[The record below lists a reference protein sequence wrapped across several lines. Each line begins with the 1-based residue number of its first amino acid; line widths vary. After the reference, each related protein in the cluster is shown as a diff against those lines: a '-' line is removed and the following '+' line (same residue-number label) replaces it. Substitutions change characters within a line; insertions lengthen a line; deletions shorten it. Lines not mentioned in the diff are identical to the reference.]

1 MRTLRALTG
10 LLAGVMLLTACEPNR
25 YVSGWIPFWSVNS
38 GLASLNGEQAKLY
51 SEVSL
56 MWYEV
61 DDAGAIVPFASLTTM
76 RTTRDAIHAK
86 GLPVLPSLFDGA
98 AAGRTSALLAD
109 PARRAAHVQAIADLV
124 VTNGFD
130 GIDLDYEVFA
140 FGDPRST
147 WPAITPNWVAFVREL
162 GTALHGRGK
171 LLSVT
176 IPPVWVN
183 GNGVLQG
190 YTVYAQDQIAPFADR
205 IRLMVYDWS
214 VSSPGPISP
223 ISWVNQV
230 ITYSSTRVPPA
241 KLQLG
246 VPAYGRHW
254 ATQQVSTQICPDKAT
269 YRESVT
275 MKETAALAASVSRT
289 PARDAS
295 GELTFSWTRS
305 VTGYRTTPLP
315 APPYV
320 PPAVQISTLPK
331 AAAVTGLQPA
341 VRLRLPTGPV
351 TCTVQHT
358 VFVPDA
364 VSLRQ
369 RADAAVAADWS
380 GIIIWAMGYETT
392 DSYGALAG
400 VAPQRPNGNPT
411 GAMDAPTAGSGS
423 AKLTGWAV
431 DPEFD
436 LPVAVR
442 LRLMIGTTVAAERT
456 VTANV
461 QRAGMAAGLGP
472 FHGFEATLTAPAGT
486 YQACATV
493 VLWDSVAGPA
503 LPCQAVTIA

>member
-1 MRTLRALTG
+1 MRRLGALTG
-10 LLAGVMLLTACEPNR
+10 LLAGVMLVTACDPNR

-38 GLASLNGEQAKLY
+38 GLASLAGEQATLY
-51 SEVSL
+51 SDVSL
-56 MWYEV
+56 MWFEV
-61 DDAGAIVPFASLTTM
+61 DDSGVIVPFASLATL
-76 RTTRDAIHAK
+76 RTTRDSIHAK

-109 PARRAAHVQAIADLV
+109 PARRAAHVQAIVDLV
-124 VTNGFD
+124 VANGFD

-140 FGDPRST
+140 FGDPRAT
-147 WPAITPNWVAFVREL
+147 WPSITPNWVAFVREL
-162 GTALHGRGK
+162 GAALHDRGK

-190 YTVYAQDQIAPFADR
+190 YTVYAQEQIAPFADR

-214 VSSPGPISP
+214 VTSPGPISP
-223 ISWVNQV
+223 MTWVDQV
-230 ITYSSTRVPPA
+230 IAYSSARVPPS

-254 ATQQVSTQICPDKAT
+254 ATQQISTQICPDNAT
-269 YRESVT
+269 YRDSVT

-305 VTGYRTTPLP
+305 VIGYRTKPLP

-320 PPAVQISTLPK
+320 PPAVQVSTLPK
-331 AAAVTGLQPA
+331 GADLTGLKPA

-364 VSLRQ
+364 LSLRQ

-380 GIIIWAMGYETT
+380 GIIIWAMGYETP

-400 VAPQRPNGNPT
+400 VAPQRPNGNPA
-411 GAMDAPTAGSGS
+411 GAMDPPTGLAGS
-423 AKLTGWAV
+423 ARLTGWAS

-442 LRLMIGTTVAAERT
+442 LQLKSGTTVVAERT
-456 VTANV
+456 ITANA
-461 QRAGMAAGLGP
+461 QRPGMAAGLGP
-472 FHGFEATLTAPAGT
+472 FHGFDLTLAAPAGT

-493 VLWDSVAGPA
+493 VLWDAVAGPA
-503 LPCQAVTIA
+503 LPCQSVTIS